1 MPTHYSGSP
10 DERLALNTFIKLTRS
25 VEALMTRLAQ
35 HGTLG
40 DLTVSQFGVLEALYH
55 LGPMCQNELAG
66 KILKSSGNMTLV
78 IDNLEKH
85 GLVLRQRNTDD
96 RRMVTVSLTKGGQEL
111 IEAVLPGHI
120 AAIQQEMS
128 VLSAQEQQTLGDLCR
143 KLGKADSSLPG
154 LSSLEQAEKL
164 PS

>member
-1 MPTHYSGSP
+1 MY
-10 DERLALNTFIKLTRS
+10 
-25 VEALMTRLAQ
+25 RLAQ
-35 HGTLG
+35 RGTLG

-85 GLVLRQRNTDD
+85 GLVQRQRNTDD
-96 RRMVTVSLTKGGQEL
+96 RRMVTVSLTKDGQEL

-120 AAIQQEMS
+120 AAIQKEMS
-128 VLSAQEQQTLGDLCR
+128 VLSAQELQALGDLCR
-143 KLGKADSSLPG
+143 KLGKADSSLP
-154 LSSLEQAEKL
+154 SLGSLAQAEKL
-164 PS
+164 PA

>member
-10 DERLALNTFIKLTRS
+10 EERLALNTFIKLTRS
-25 VEALMTRLAQ
+25 VEAMMTRLAQ

-85 GLVLRQRNTDD
+85 GLVQRQRNTDD
-96 RRMVTVSLTKGGQEL
+96 RRMVTVSLTQAGQEL
-111 IEAVLPGHI
+111 ISVVLPGHV
-120 AAIQQEMS
+120 AAIQREMS
-128 VLSAQEQQTLGDLCR
+128 ILSPREQQELGDLCR
-143 KLGKADSSLPG
+143 KLGKADPGLVAQSSLA
-154 LSSLEQAEKL
+154 QAETI
-164 PS
+164 SF

>member
-10 DERLALNTFIKLTRS
+10 EERLALNTFIKLTRS

-85 GLVLRQRNTDD
+85 GLVQRQRNTDD
-96 RRMVTVSLTKGGQEL
+96 RRMVTVSLTQAGQEL
-111 IEAVLPGHI
+111 ISAVLPGHV
-120 AAIQQEMS
+120 AAIQREMS
-128 VLSAQEQQTLGDLCR
+128 ILSPREQQELGDLCR
-143 KLGKADSSLPG
+143 KLGKADPGLVAQSSLA
-154 LSSLEQAEKL
+154 QAETI
-164 PS
+164 SS

>member
-10 DERLALNTFIKLTRS
+10 EERLALNTFIKLTRS
-25 VEALMTRLAQ
+25 VEALMTRLTQ

-40 DLTVSQFGVLEALYH
+40 ELTVSQFGVLEALYH
-55 LGPMCQNELAG
+55 LGSMCQNELAS

-85 GLVLRQRNTDD
+85 GLVQRERNTDD
-96 RRMVTVSLTKGGQEL
+96 RRMVTVNLTQAGREL
-111 IEAVLPGHI
+111 IEAILPEHVF
-120 AAIQQEMS
+120 AIQQEMS
-128 VLSAQEQQTLGDLCR
+128 VLSPQEQQELGDLCR
-143 KLGKADSSLPG
+143 KLGKADPGLAARSSLAR
-154 LSSLEQAEKL
+154 AETN